1 MSLIRF
7 TPSSQIVMKEV
18 GDVVLLELIGNFDV
32 PSESNL
38 FDLVDSKLLEGR
50 RKFLF
55 KCVRWN
61 HTSDGF
67 GGTLLRAVLAI
78 QKCGG
83 CWRFCGV
90 KPRIRH
96 FFEMAR
102 FSTLLNMVESCEEA
116 LNELRQEPSSS
127 PS

>member
-7 TPSSQIVMKEV
+7 TQSSQIVMEEV
-18 GDVVLLELIGNFDV
+18 GDIVVLELIGNFDV
-32 PSESNL
+32 PSEVNL
-38 FDLVDSKLLEGR
+38 SELVDSKLLEGR

-55 KCVRWN
+55 KCVRWKY
-61 HTSDGF
+61 TSDGF
-67 GGTLLRAVLAI
+67 GGTLLRNVFAI

-102 FSTLLNMVESCEEA
+102 HSTLFNMVESCEEA
-116 LNELRQEPSSS
+116 LNELRQ
-127 PS
+127 